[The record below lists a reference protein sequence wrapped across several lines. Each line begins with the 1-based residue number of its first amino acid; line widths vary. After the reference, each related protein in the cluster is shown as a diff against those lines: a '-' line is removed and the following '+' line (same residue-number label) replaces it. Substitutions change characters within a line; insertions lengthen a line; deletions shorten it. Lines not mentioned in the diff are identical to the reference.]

1 MWHNTRLLN
10 AVASALYALLALGA
24 LGVGAVWLMQRPMFQ
39 LQQVRVMPM
48 AGSELRHVNVPS
60 LRANALPKLR
70 GNFFSLNLDDA
81 RAAFESVPWVRR
93 ASIRRVWP
101 NGLLVEVQE
110 HEALG
115 TWGGNESGKLVNT
128 YGEVFVANLA
138 EAEDDTDLVALA
150 GPEGTEQDV
159 VDKLET
165 MTEWFKP
172 MNVEPLSVT
181 LTDRYAWRA
190 RLSNGTVIELG
201 RELNDDDRTA
211 LAARARRFVRA
222 WPEVTKRWGGQ
233 IEYADLRYPNGFA
246 VRAAGVR
253 FLTDAQAAVLAKGGK
268 LPGTA
273 SGTSG
278 AAKPKA
284 TLGGKPAANN
294 KATRSTEKTR

>member
-1 MWHNTRLLN
+1 MWNNPRLLN
-10 AVASALYALLALGA
+10 AVASVLYALLALGGLS
-24 LGVGAVWLMQRPMFQ
+24 LGVFWLMQRPLFQ

-48 AGSELRHVNVPS
+48 AGSELRHVNGPS
-60 LRANALPKLR
+60 VRANALPKLH
-70 GNFFSLNLDDA
+70 GNFFTLNLDDA

-93 ASIRRVWP
+93 ASVRRVWP
-101 NGLLVEVQE
+101 HGLLVEVQE

-115 TWGGNESGKLVNT
+115 TWGGNDSGKLVNT

-138 EAEDDTDLVALA
+138 EAEEDADLVALA
-150 GPEGTEQDV
+150 GPAGSEQEV

-165 MTEWFKP
+165 MTAWFKP
-172 MNVEPLSVT
+172 MNTEPVSVT

-222 WPEVTKRWGGQ
+222 WPQVTQRWGGQ

-268 LPGTA
+268 LPGTT
-273 SGTSG
+273 SGTSS

>member
-24 LGVGAVWLMQRPMFQ
+24 LGVGAVWLMQRPTFQ

-60 LRANALPKLR
+60 LRANALAKLR

-93 ASIRRVWP
+93 ASVRRVWP

-222 WPEVTKRWGGQ
+222 WPQVTQRWGGQ

-268 LPGTA
+268 LPGTGNA
-273 SGTSG
+273 VKVD
-278 AAKPKA
+278 AKA
-284 TLGGKPAANN
+284 GGKTAANN
-294 KATRSTEKTR
+294 KSTRRTEKTR

>member
-24 LGVGAVWLMQRPMFQ
+24 LGVGAVWLMQRPTFQ

-60 LRANALPKLR
+60 LRANALAKLR

-93 ASIRRVWP
+93 ASVRRVWP
-101 NGLLVEVQE
+101 NGMLVEVQE

-268 LPGTA
+268 LPGTT
-273 SGTSG
+273 SGTSS

>member
-48 AGSELRHVNVPS
+48 AGSELHHVSGASV
-60 LRANALPKLR
+60 RANALAKLR

-93 ASIRRVWP
+93 ASVRRVWP

-115 TWGGNESGKLVNT
+115 TWGGNDSGKLVNT

-138 EAEDDTDLVALA
+138 EAEDDTELVALA

-165 MTEWFKP
+165 MMEWFKP
-172 MNVEPLSVT
+172 MNTEPVSVT

-222 WPEVTKRWGGQ
+222 WPQVTQRWGGQ

-268 LPGTA
+268 LPGTTN
-273 SGTSG
+273 GTSS

-284 TLGGKPAANN
+284 KGGGNPAANN

>member
-1 MWHNTRLLN
+1 M
-10 AVASALYALLALGA
+10 
-24 LGVGAVWLMQRPMFQ
+24 
-39 LQQVRVMPM
+39 
-48 AGSELRHVNVPS
+48 
-60 LRANALPKLR
+60 
-70 GNFFSLNLDDA
+70 
-81 RAAFESVPWVRR
+81 PWVRR
-93 ASIRRVWP
+93 ASVRRVWP

-268 LPGTA
+268 LPGTT
-273 SGTSG
+273 SGTSS